1 MEQVRRI
8 VINGIKCFERKVK
21 ESRMEGGRRLHRT
34 AGESSAGRVKKKL
47 LGKSEW
53 FKTRKRNQ
61 KSRLGTTS
69 SSTSSTIEVCREQGW
84 RGKSTWSKGSKKNEQ
99 EGEMNLK
106 TRTVLFIAQ
115 TKMANWQN

>member
-34 AGESSAGRVKKKL
+34 AGESSAGRMKKKL

-53 FKTRKRNQ
+53 FKRAVWERLLQHHLQQ
-61 KSRLGTTS
+61 KYAESRDA
-69 SSTSSTIEVCREQGW
+69 EVRVHGIDMA
-84 RGKSTWSKGSKKNEQ
+84 R
-99 EGEMNLK
+99 K
-106 TRTVLFIAQ
+106 TRRMTR
-115 TKMANWQN
+115 